1 MECIIMKNIIT
12 IISMIIMRFKEFI
25 YKKFIIF
32 EINYNIYIFFK
43 NFR

>member
-1 MECIIMKNIIT
+1 MK
-12 IISMIIMRFKEFI
+12 FKEFI

-43 NFR
+43 NFRSII